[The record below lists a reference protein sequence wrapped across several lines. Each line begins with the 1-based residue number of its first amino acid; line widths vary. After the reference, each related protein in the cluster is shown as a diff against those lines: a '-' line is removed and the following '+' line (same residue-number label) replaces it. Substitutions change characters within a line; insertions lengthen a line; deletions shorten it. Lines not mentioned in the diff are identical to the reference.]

1 MNINYYTAL
10 EITYLLFFYFTLSQ
24 FKSNRH
30 LNPFIFILYSNTYI
44 DAQRSGMPLI
54 SRTEE
59 VAVYSDRSYKKFEQ
73 VSFWSIGINMCWY
86 CGCVGTEMCIWFPWN
101 EESSLYVCKNGDG
114 DIMWSVTLLISWRDW
129 NSILNPNR
137 YCIKES
143 FAA

>member
-10 EITYLLFFYFTLSQ
+10 EITYLLFFYFTLCQ

-73 VSFWSIGINMCWY
+73 VSF
-86 CGCVGTEMCIWFPWN
+86 
-101 EESSLYVCKNGDG
+101 
-114 DIMWSVTLLISWRDW
+114 
-129 NSILNPNR
+129 
-137 YCIKES
+137 
-143 FAA
+143 